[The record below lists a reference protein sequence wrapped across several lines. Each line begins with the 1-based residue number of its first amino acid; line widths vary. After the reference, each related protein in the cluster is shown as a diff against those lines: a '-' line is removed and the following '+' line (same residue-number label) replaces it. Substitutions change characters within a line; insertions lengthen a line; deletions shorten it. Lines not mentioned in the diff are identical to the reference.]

1 MERYSGK
8 SGRSGSFCQVTCV
21 SQKTRPRRLQ
31 HTINVK
37 NFFSYSTFKFD
48 MPGGNCAIPVC
59 TASMPKSDGECNV
72 NWRKNIV
79 DIITKIPMVGASL
92 KKQI

>member
-1 MERYSGK
+1 
-8 SGRSGSFCQVTCV
+8 
-21 SQKTRPRRLQ
+21 
-31 HTINVK
+31 
-37 NFFSYSTFKFD
+37 
-48 MPGGNCAIPVC
+48 MPGGNCTIPVC

>member
-1 MERYSGK
+1 
-8 SGRSGSFCQVTCV
+8 
-21 SQKTRPRRLQ
+21 
-31 HTINVK
+31 
-37 NFFSYSTFKFD
+37 
-48 MPGGNCAIPVC
+48 MPGSNCAIPVC